1 MKYISIIV
9 LKFIGYGLSI
19 FYCLMDDFETIYFFR
34 PELAILQRS
43 ELSSKCEST
52 WRIETDDAFTPTDSD
67 VKCEIIDIGE
77 IKLEPMDSAHDYCTP
92 TGQYLSKVHESIK
105 AEYNHPV
112 KSEIVN
118 DTLNE
123 ANATKQQIYIKSEEI
138 DVEEIKLEHVE
149 PADSAQV
156 CFVPTGPCLTN
167 ESNIKKECIDLASND
182 IKSETLGES
191 KSVPPLYFYK
201 FPNSDYVDFEDE
213 IDNLAKSVT
222 EIER

>member
-1 MKYISIIV
+1 M
-9 LKFIGYGLSI
+9 GY
-19 FYCLMDDFETIYFFR
+19 FETIYFFR
-34 PELAILQRS
+34 PELAILQKS
-43 ELSSKCEST
+43 ELSSECEST
-52 WRIETDDAFTPTDSD
+52 RRTAERIETDDAFTPTDSD

-77 IKLEPMDSAHDYCTP
+77 IKLEPMDTAHDYCTP
-92 TGQYLSKVHESIK
+92 TGQSLSKVHESIK
-105 AEYNHPV
+105 TEYIHPV
-112 KSEIVN
+112 KTEIVN

-138 DVEEIKLEHVE
+138 DLGEIKLEHVD

-156 CFVPTGPCLTN
+156 CFVPTSPFLTN

-182 IKSETLGES
+182 IENETLGES
-191 KSVPPLYFYK
+191 KHQSVPPLYFYK

-222 EIER
+222 EIKR